1 MGSAE
6 NIPPIDQ
13 PPVIREEFLR
23 RATPIIA
30 EARGIN
36 AQSRV
41 RLAAVASEL
50 GLSDQELEVA
60 LAELQGG
67 GAAKQA
73 EPGDAEAFDEYLE
86 QTLPELPRGVLTS
99 SMEAMLTFDGVERF
113 GLEDKSARQAIRRI
127 AQGHQIRFISEADTA
142 QHVAA
147 LVQEK
152 MGDTTHLDE
161 AARQRICNEASQ
173 WGMTPDQVDEVIREH
188 CNTLFR
194 LDRKERALSIS
205 LIAGAGVVLL
215 AVAAGLGW
223 MVFGPEEGKV
233 ADSTKKPTQTPE
245 VVEQQ
250 LVAQTVA
257 TTPAWWDADTSIA
270 VGVASQR
277 LDDFEQLQPQLGA
290 SSSEERSR
298 GYAKLVSAFKTGKYD
313 VKSASDTSELA
324 LQRNLQELRWYSV
337 SQLCT
342 AFYVQEPDD
351 EAAHVIVQSVL
362 SAMPNYQKG
371 LPSGKQHYEKAF
383 WVSDTIAR
391 MLVTP
396 EMPASRRQ
404 FLVQATEEALA
415 ITGAIRA
422 ISAHAVQEVAD
433 LAGTGDDLASVQSVL
448 QMRSAVSDYLLLR
461 LLELAPQHASSV
473 AAHLGELLTRASAA
487 LPEQRLQHLLTKIVT
502 TTLEVDPDQW
512 PSLDKIV
519 LALVRSSQ
527 KENTAALLR
536 VYEET
541 ESETLRVDLATLLL
555 RSIGDV
561 YDGESV
567 EQVVERIR
575 TKLDIDEIPRELT
588 HEDRVASFVVL
599 AEKTLADAD
608 EDFSSPGQLMQ
619 QLVDLA
625 RMQALG
631 VALWQRE
638 LAYPIFDQRME
649 EEGPS
654 LADDVY
660 DVGSAR
666 ATAGHR
672 PLTSLEKSNIDRAAN
687 SLVRTRGVTPIR
699 QLQALKRLSLYTK
712 TLPDLTPEQGK
723 GVATLLLKPKST
735 TEHNIA
741 MEVADEVGR
750 WKQVRLALADVVME
764 SKLADELIQK
774 TVDLVLA
781 RPVVFDSSQV
791 WREKFRRDLLQ
802 SVLGDLEAESGEVAA
817 GQDSLDWAQTEI
829 VKFTSDEARAIR
841 ANAKEGSG
849 LAGWQRAIVDKR
861 VEFLSAGELS
871 PAGQEY
877 VAKLPQRLVALDYVA
892 DSDLSQMVM
901 LQDVA
906 LHLAVLE
913 VAAKL
918 PGRAERAN
926 EIAVEARRRKA
937 THLLEQMR
945 NYYRSQTELWL
956 VAHRN

>member
-13 PPVIREEFLR
+13 PPVIRDEFLK

-50 GLSDQELEVA
+50 GLSDQELEAA

-67 GAAKQA
+67 GAAKQVKA
-73 EPGDAEAFDEYLE
+73 GDVEAFDAYLE

-99 SMEAMLTFDGVERF
+99 SMETMLVFDGVDRF
-113 GLEDKSARQAIRRI
+113 GLEDKPARQAIRRI

-152 MGDTTHLDE
+152 MGDETHLDD
-161 AARQRICNEASQ
+161 ASRQRICNEASQ

-194 LDRKERALSIS
+194 QDRKDRALSTT

-215 AVAAGLGW
+215 AVAGGLGW
-223 MVFGPEEGKV
+223 LVFGAGNEQV
-233 ADSTKKPTQTPE
+233 ADPNKKPEQPPE
-245 VVEQQ
+245 VVEQH
-250 LVAQTVA
+250 LVEQTVA
-257 TTPAWWDADTSIA
+257 TTPAWWDADTSIS

-277 LDDFEQLQPQLGA
+277 LDGFDQIQPLLGA
-290 SSSEERSR
+290 SSPEERSR

-313 VKSASDTSELA
+313 VKGSGDTSELPV
-324 LQRNLQELRWYSV
+324 QRNLQELRWHSV

-351 EAAHVIVQSVL
+351 EAAHAIAQSIL
-362 SAMPNYQKG
+362 SAMPGYQNG
-371 LPSGKQHYEKAF
+371 LPSGKQQYEKAF

-391 MLVTP
+391 MLMTP
-396 EMPASRRQ
+396 EMSASRRQ

-415 ITGAIRA
+415 ITGSIRS
-422 ISAHAVQEVAD
+422 ISSQMVKEVAG
-433 LAGTGDDLASVQSVL
+433 LAGADDDLASVQSVL
-448 QMRSAVSDYLLLR
+448 QMRAAVSDYLLLR
-461 LLELAPQHASSV
+461 LLEMAPQHASSV

-487 LPEQRLQHLLTKIVT
+487 LPEQRLQKLLTKIVA
-502 TTLEVDPDQW
+502 TTLEMDADQW
-512 PSLDKIV
+512 SSLDKITT
-519 LALVRSSQ
+519 ALVLSSQ
-527 KENTAALLR
+527 KESTAELLR
-536 VYEET
+536 LYERT
-541 ESETLRVDLATLLL
+541 ESELLRTELATLLL
-555 RSIGDV
+555 KSIGFV

-567 EQVVERIR
+567 EQVAEKIR
-575 TKLDIDEIPRELT
+575 TELDIAEIPREQT
-588 HEDRVASFVVL
+588 HEDRVASFVAL
-599 AEKTLADAD
+599 AEKTLALAD
-608 EDFSSPGQLMQ
+608 EDFSSPDKLAQ
-619 QLVDLA
+619 QMVDLA
-625 RMQALG
+625 RVQALG

-649 EEGPS
+649 EVGPS
-654 LADDVY
+654 LAGDANEF
-660 DVGSAR
+660 GSAR
-666 ATAGHR
+666 VTAGQR
-672 PLTSLEKSNIDRAAN
+672 PLTSLEKSNIARAAN

-712 TLPDLTPEQGK
+712 TLPDLTPEQGY

-741 MEVADEVGR
+741 MDVAGEVGR
-750 WKQVRLALADVVME
+750 WKQVRLALADLVMD
-764 SKLADELIQK
+764 SKLTDELIQK

-791 WREKFRRDLLQ
+791 WRENCRRDLLQ
-802 SVLGDLEAESGEVAA
+802 SVLEDLEAESGEVAA
-817 GQDSLDWAQTEI
+817 GQDALDWAQTEI
-829 VKFTSDEARAIR
+829 LKFTSDEAKAIR
-841 ANAKEGSG
+841 AAAKEGSG

-871 PAGQEY
+871 AVGKEY
-877 VAKLPQRLVALDYVA
+877 LAKLPQRLVALDYVA
-892 DSDLSQMVM
+892 DSELSQMVM

-918 PGRAERAN
+918 PDRAERAN
-926 EIAVEARRRKA
+926 EIVVEARRRNA

-956 VAHRN
+956 LAHRK